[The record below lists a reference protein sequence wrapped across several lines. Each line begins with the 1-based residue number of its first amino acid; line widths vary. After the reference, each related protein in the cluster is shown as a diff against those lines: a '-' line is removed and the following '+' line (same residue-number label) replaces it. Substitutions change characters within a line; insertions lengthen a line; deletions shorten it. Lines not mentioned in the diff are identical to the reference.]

1 MENEEK
7 RRWLR
12 RYRQALRDEDR
23 IRERIRAVRSR
34 AESTTQALQPVAGD
48 GSRNGS
54 KIERGAELLEAY
66 QNELMAQL
74 ERSQYIRREIEEAVN
89 RLEDPLQR
97 DVLQSLYIDGLP
109 VWKTANR
116 LYISERWVKNR
127 HKAALS
133 ALEIVHAGSP
143 LPVVL

>member
-1 MENEEK
+1 MTDNEK

-23 IRERIRAVRSR
+23 IRDRIRAVRSR
-34 AESTTQALQPVAGD
+34 TESTTQALQPVAGSD
-48 GSRNGS
+48 HPDGS

-66 QNELMAQL
+66 QNELLAQL
-74 ERSQYIRREIEEAVN
+74 ERSQGIRREIESVID

-97 DVLQSLYIDGLP
+97 DVLQAIYIDGLP

-116 LYISERWVKNR
+116 LYISERWVKSK
-127 HKAALS
+127 HKDALAALK
-133 ALEIVHAGSP
+133 IVPLSSP
-143 LPVVL
+143 LPGVF